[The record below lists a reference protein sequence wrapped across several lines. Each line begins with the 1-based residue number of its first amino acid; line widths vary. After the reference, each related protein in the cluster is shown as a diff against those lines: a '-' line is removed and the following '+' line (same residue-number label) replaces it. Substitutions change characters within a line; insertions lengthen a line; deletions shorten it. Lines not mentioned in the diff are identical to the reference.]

1 MLFIS
6 YDFFEWF
13 KQLKNNKD
21 QIQSEWLKKADLLT
35 ETLPFMKRYANKV
48 IVVKFGGNAMGKKEY
63 ITSFAND
70 IVLLQQ
76 VGMLPVVVHG
86 GGPQIGEML
95 SKLKI
100 KTEFINGLR
109 VTDSATIDVVEM
121 VLSGVTNKSIVTA
134 ISNSGAKSVGISGK
148 DGNLITAKRLTKID
162 ENSDSNLEK
171 VIDLGY
177 VGEPEKI
184 DPQVIKALINEKMI
198 PVIAPVGMGNDGLT
212 YNINADTAAGAISAA
227 MKASRMIM
235 LTDVTGVLDKNGNL
249 IPELTIDEALELI
262 AKKVVVGGMIPK
274 VKTCIDAVQGG
285 AEASVIMDGR
295 MPHSLLLEL
304 FTEHGVGTI
313 IRKNPNQT

>member
-1 MLFIS
+1 LN
-6 YDFFEWF
+6 
-13 KQLKNNKD
+13 KNKE

-63 ITSFAND
+63 VSSFAKD

-76 VGMLPVVVHG
+76 VGMLPIVVHG

-100 KTEFINGLR
+100 RTEFIDGLR

-134 ISNSGAKSVGISGK
+134 ISNAGAKAVGISGK
-148 DGNLITAKRLTKID
+148 DGNLITAKRLMKMD
-162 ENSDSNLEK
+162 KNSDSNVERA
-171 VIDLGY
+171 IDLGF
-177 VGEPEKI
+177 VGVPEKI

-198 PVIAPVGMGNDGLT
+198 PVIAPVGMGEDGLT
-212 YNINADTAAGAISAA
+212 YNINADTAAGAISAS

-235 LTDVTGVLDKNGNL
+235 LTDVSGVLDNNRKL
-249 IPELTIDEALELI
+249 IPELTINEALALI
-262 AKKVVVGGMIPK
+262 KDKVVVGGMIPK
-274 VKTCIDAVQGG
+274 LRTCIDAVEGG
-285 AEASVIMDGR
+285 AEASVIMDGTI
-295 MPHSLLLEL
+295 PHSLLLEL

-313 IRKNPNQT
+313 IRKNHS

>member
-134 ISNSGAKSVGISGK
+134 ISNSGAKSVGKSGK

-184 DPQVIKALINEKMI
+184 DPQVINALINEKMI

-313 IRKNPNQT
+313 IRKNPN

>member
-1 MLFIS
+1 
-6 YDFFEWF
+6 
-13 KQLKNNKD
+13 LKNNKD

-35 ETLPFMKRYANKV
+35 ETLPIMKRYANKV

-249 IPELTIDEALELI
+249 IPDLTIDQALELI
-262 AKKVVVGGMIPK
+262 EKKVVVGGMIPK

-313 IRKNPNQT
+313 IRKNPN

>member
-1 MLFIS
+1 
-6 YDFFEWF
+6 
-13 KQLKNNKD
+13 
-21 QIQSEWLKKADLLT
+21 
-35 ETLPFMKRYANKV
+35 
-48 IVVKFGGNAMGKKEY
+48 
-63 ITSFAND
+63 
-70 IVLLQQ
+70 
-76 VGMLPVVVHG
+76 MLPVVVHG

-249 IPELTIDEALELI
+249 IPDLTIDQALELI
-262 AKKVVVGGMIPK
+262 EKKVVVGGMIPK

-313 IRKNPNQT
+313 IRKNPN

>member
-1 MLFIS
+1 MN
-6 YDFFEWF
+6 
-13 KQLKNNKD
+13 KNKE

-48 IVVKFGGNAMGKKEY
+48 IVVKFGGNAMGEKEY
-63 ITSFAND
+63 VSSFAED

-76 VGMLPVVVHG
+76 VGMLPIVVHG

-100 KTEFINGLR
+100 RTEFIDGLR

-134 ISNSGAKSVGISGK
+134 ISNAGAKAVGISGK
-148 DGNLITAKRLTKID
+148 DGNLITAKRLMKMD
-162 ENSDSNLEK
+162 KNSDSNVERA
-171 VIDLGY
+171 IDLGF
-177 VGEPEKI
+177 VGVPEKI

-198 PVIAPVGMGNDGLT
+198 PVIAPVGMGEDGLT
-212 YNINADTAAGAISAA
+212 YNINADTAAGAISAS

-235 LTDVTGVLDKNGNL
+235 LTDVSGVLDKNRKL
-249 IPELTIDEALELI
+249 IPELTINEALTLI
-262 AKKVVVGGMIPK
+262 KDKVVVGGMIPK
-274 VKTCIDAVQGG
+274 LRTCIDAVEGG
-285 AEASVIMDGR
+285 AEASVIMDGTI
-295 MPHSLLLEL
+295 PHSLLLEL

-313 IRKNPNQT
+313 IRKNHS

>member
-1 MLFIS
+1 MN
-6 YDFFEWF
+6 
-13 KQLKNNKD
+13 KNKE
-21 QIQSEWLKKADLLT
+21 QIQAEWLKKADLLT

-63 ITSFAND
+63 ISSFAED

-76 VGMLPVVVHG
+76 VGMLPIVVHG

-100 KTEFINGLR
+100 KTEFIDGLR
-109 VTDSATIDVVEM
+109 VTDSETIDVVEM

-134 ISNSGAKSVGISGK
+134 ISNAGAKAVGISGK
-148 DGNLITAKRLTKID
+148 DGNLITAKRLMKID
-162 ENSDSNLEK
+162 ENSDSNVERA
-171 VIDLGY
+171 IDLGF
-177 VGEPEKI
+177 VGVPKKI
-184 DPQVIKALINEKMI
+184 DTQVIKALINEKMI
-198 PVIAPVGMGNDGLT
+198 PVIAPVGMGEDGLT
-212 YNINADTAAGAISAA
+212 YNINADTATGAISAA

-235 LTDVTGVLDKNGNL
+235 LTDVSGVLDEKGKL
-249 IPELTIDEALELI
+249 IPELTINEALDLI
-262 AKKVVVGGMIPK
+262 KNKVVVGGMIPK
-274 VKTCIDAVQGG
+274 LRTCIDAVEGG

-313 IRKNPNQT
+313 IRKNDN

>member
-1 MLFIS
+1 M
-6 YDFFEWF
+6 
-13 KQLKNNKD
+13 KNNKD

-121 VLSGVTNKSIVTA
+121 VLCGVTNKSIVTA

-198 PVIAPVGMGNDGLT
+198 PVIAPVGMGKDGLT

-235 LTDVTGVLDKNGNL
+235 LTDVTGVLDQNGNL
-249 IPELTIDEALELI
+249 IPDLTIDQALELI
-262 AKKVVVGGMIPK
+262 EKKVVVGGMIPK

-313 IRKNPNQT
+313 IRKNPN

>member
-1 MLFIS
+1 LN
-6 YDFFEWF
+6 
-13 KQLKNNKD
+13 KNKE

-63 ITSFAND
+63 VSSFAED

-76 VGMLPVVVHG
+76 VGMLPIVVHG

-100 KTEFINGLR
+100 RTEFIDGLR

-134 ISNSGAKSVGISGK
+134 ISNAGAKAVGISGK
-148 DGNLITAKRLTKID
+148 DGNLITAKRLMKMD
-162 ENSDSNLEK
+162 KNSDSNVERA
-171 VIDLGY
+171 IDLGF
-177 VGEPEKI
+177 VGVPEKI

-198 PVIAPVGMGNDGLT
+198 PVIAPVGMGEDGLT
-212 YNINADTAAGAISAA
+212 YNINADTAAGAISAS

-235 LTDVTGVLDKNGNL
+235 LTDVAGVLDKNGKL
-249 IPELTIDEALELI
+249 IPELTINEALALI
-262 AKKVVVGGMIPK
+262 KNKVVVGGMIPK
-274 VKTCIDAVQGG
+274 LRTCIDAVDGG
-285 AEASVIMDGR
+285 AEASVIMDGTI
-295 MPHSLLLEL
+295 PHSLLLEL

-313 IRKNPNQT
+313 IRKNHN

>member
-1 MLFIS
+1 MN
-6 YDFFEWF
+6 
-13 KQLKNNKD
+13 KNKE

-63 ITSFAND
+63 VSSFAED

-76 VGMLPVVVHG
+76 VGMLPIVVHG

-100 KTEFINGLR
+100 RTKFIDGLR

-121 VLSGVTNKSIVTA
+121 VLCGVTNKSIVTA
-134 ISNSGAKSVGISGK
+134 ISNAGAKAVGISGK
-148 DGNLITAKRLTKID
+148 DGNLITAKRLMKMD
-162 ENSDSNLEK
+162 KNSDSNVERA
-171 VIDLGY
+171 IDLGF
-177 VGEPEKI
+177 VGVPEKI

-198 PVIAPVGMGNDGLT
+198 PVIAPVGMGEDGLT
-212 YNINADTAAGAISAA
+212 YNINADTAAGAISAS

-235 LTDVTGVLDKNGNL
+235 LTDVSGVLDNNRKL
-249 IPELTIDEALELI
+249 IPELTINEALALI
-262 AKKVVVGGMIPK
+262 KDKVVVGGMIPK
-274 VKTCIDAVQGG
+274 LRTCIDAVEGG
-285 AEASVIMDGR
+285 AEASVIMDGTI
-295 MPHSLLLEL
+295 PHSLLLEL

-313 IRKNPNQT
+313 IRKNHS

>member
-1 MLFIS
+1 M
-6 YDFFEWF
+6 
-13 KQLKNNKD
+13 KNNKD

-48 IVVKFGGNAMGKKEY
+48 IVVKFGGNAMSKKEY

-235 LTDVTGVLDKNGNL
+235 LTDVIGVLDENGNL

-262 AKKVVVGGMIPK
+262 EKKVVVGGMIPK
-274 VKTCIDAVQGG
+274 VKTCIDAVLGG

-313 IRKNPNQT
+313 IRKTPN

>member
-148 DGNLITAKRLTKID
+148 DGNLITAKRLIKID

-313 IRKNPNQT
+313 IRKNPN

>member
-1 MLFIS
+1 MN
-6 YDFFEWF
+6 
-13 KQLKNNKD
+13 KNKE

-63 ITSFAND
+63 VSSFAVD

-76 VGMLPVVVHG
+76 VGMLPIVVHG

-100 KTEFINGLR
+100 RTEFIDGLR

-134 ISNSGAKSVGISGK
+134 ISNAGAKAVGISGK
-148 DGNLITAKRLTKID
+148 DGNLITAKRLMKMD
-162 ENSDSNLEK
+162 KNSDSNVERA
-171 VIDLGY
+171 IDLGF
-177 VGEPEKI
+177 VGVPEKI

-198 PVIAPVGMGNDGLT
+198 PVIAPVGMGEDGLT
-212 YNINADTAAGAISAA
+212 YNINADTAAGAISAS

-235 LTDVTGVLDKNGNL
+235 LTDVSGVLDKNRKL
-249 IPELTIDEALELI
+249 ISELTINEALALI
-262 AKKVVVGGMIPK
+262 KDKVVVGGMIPK
-274 VKTCIDAVQGG
+274 LRTCIDAVEGG
-285 AEASVIMDGR
+285 AEASVIMDGTI
-295 MPHSLLLEL
+295 PHSLLLEL

-313 IRKNPNQT
+313 IRKNHS

>member
-6 YDFFEWF
+6 YNFFEWF

-313 IRKNPNQT
+313 IRKNPN

>member
-76 VGMLPVVVHG
+76 VGMLPVIVHG

-313 IRKNPNQT
+313 IRKNPN

>member
-1 MLFIS
+1 MN
-6 YDFFEWF
+6 
-13 KQLKNNKD
+13 KNKE

-63 ITSFAND
+63 VSSFAED

-76 VGMLPVVVHG
+76 VGMLPIVVHG
-86 GGPQIGEML
+86 GGPQIAEML

-100 KTEFINGLR
+100 RTEFIDGLR

-134 ISNSGAKSVGISGK
+134 ISNAGAKAVGISGK
-148 DGNLITAKRLTKID
+148 DGNLITAKRLMKMD
-162 ENSDSNLEK
+162 KNSDSNVERP
-171 VIDLGY
+171 IDLGF
-177 VGEPEKI
+177 VGVPEKI

-198 PVIAPVGMGNDGLT
+198 PVIAPVGMGEDGLT
-212 YNINADTAAGAISAA
+212 YNINADTAAGAISAS

-235 LTDVTGVLDKNGNL
+235 LTDVSGVLDKNRKL
-249 IPELTIDEALELI
+249 IPELTINEALALI
-262 AKKVVVGGMIPK
+262 TDKVVVGGMIPK
-274 VKTCIDAVQGG
+274 LRTCIDAVEGG
-285 AEASVIMDGR
+285 AEASVIMDGTI
-295 MPHSLLLEL
+295 PHSLLLEL

-313 IRKNPNQT
+313 IRKNHS